1 MTWWQQPFFQVALP
15 IIITFVIATWSQN
28 SRITDLRDMF
38 GKRIDDLGKR
48 MDDFRD
54 SVNQRFDAVD
64 KRFDAVD
71 KRFDAVDRRLSTI
84 EDLVRDHDRRFTTLE
99 ERTSPIRR

>member
-54 SVNQRFDAVD
+54 FVSQRLDAVD

-71 KRFDAVDRRLSTI
+71 KRLTSI
-84 EDLVRDHDRRFTTLE
+84 ENLLQDHDRRITTLE
-99 ERTSPIRR
+99 ERASPIRR